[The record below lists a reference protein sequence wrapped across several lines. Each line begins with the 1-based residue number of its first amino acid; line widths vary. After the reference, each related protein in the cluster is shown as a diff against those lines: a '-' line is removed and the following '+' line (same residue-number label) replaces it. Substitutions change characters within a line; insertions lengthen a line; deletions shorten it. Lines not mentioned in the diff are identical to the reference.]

1 MAFVRI
7 KLSSTDLNELN
18 RVVNAIKEIVKQTG
32 VKMRGPIPLPTKV
45 LRVPVVRITGHRGT
59 KVWETWQMRIHRRII
74 DIAVDERTLKM
85 LMKIPISEKIQLQ
98 MKIIKNKTL

>member
-7 KLSSTDLNELN
+7 KLSSNDLNELN
-18 RVVNAIKEIVKQTG
+18 RVVDKIKEIVKQTG
-32 VKMRGPIPLPTKV
+32 VKMRGPIPLPTKI
-45 LRVPVVRITGHRGT
+45 LRVPVMRITGHRGT

-74 DIAVDERTLKM
+74 DIAIDERTLKM

-98 MKIIKNKTL
+98 MKIIKNKSL

>member
-45 LRVPVVRITGHRGT
+45 LRVPVMRITGHRGT

>member
-1 MAFVRI
+1 MAFIRI

-32 VKMRGPIPLPTKV
+32 VKMRGPIPLPTKI
-45 LRVPVVRITGHRGT
+45 LRVPVMRITGHRGT

>member
-7 KLSSTDLNELN
+7 KLSSTDLDELN
-18 RVVNAIKEIVKQTG
+18 RVVDKIKEIVKTTG
-32 VKMRGPIPLPTKV
+32 VKMRGPIPLPTKI
-45 LRVPVVRITGHRGT
+45 LRVPVMRITGHRGT

-74 DIAVDERTLKM
+74 DIAIDERTLKM

-98 MKIIKNKTL
+98 MKIIKNKSL